1 MTLIMANSHTLV
13 VSPHVTG
20 IRRTSE
26 LFTYGKIRLVVV
38 VVDDKPTSYQSLRS
52 SFATHVS
59 AENLGSTGKTAE
71 VYRTYHPSLVL
82 SAAHSY

>member
-1 MTLIMANSHTLV
+1 MTVIMADSLVSYTLV

-38 VVDDKPTSYQSLRS
+38 VVDDNLTSYQSLRS
-52 SFATHVS
+52 SFATHFYVVFKVS
-59 AENLGSTGKTAE
+59 TKE
-71 VYRTYHPSLVL
+71 R
-82 SAAHSY
+82 